1 MPYCCPQ
8 CGAIYSTDET
18 CEDRFNASQA
28 QEFTSSAYFPVHH
41 LSVPCFMLQHG
52 RYSRDGWSRARQMLV
67 RFLNGLTPEVA
78 RHDSR
83 KAVDGGNRMYSF
95 TRGPKLVGVESITW
109 TRTIADMRLDTAEH
123 YCADVWAWA
132 EQVVRDSED
141 LMRTA
146 GGETREDGAGR

>member
-1 MPYCCPQ
+1 
-8 CGAIYSTDET
+8 
-18 CEDRFNASQA
+18 
-28 QEFTSSAYFPVHH
+28 
-41 LSVPCFMLQHG
+41 
-52 RYSRDGWSRARQMLV
+52 MLV
-67 RFLNGLTPEVA
+67 RFLNGLTPEAA

-83 KAVDGGNRMYSF
+83 KAVDAGNRMYSF

-109 TRTIADMRLDTAEH
+109 TRTIADIRLDTAEH